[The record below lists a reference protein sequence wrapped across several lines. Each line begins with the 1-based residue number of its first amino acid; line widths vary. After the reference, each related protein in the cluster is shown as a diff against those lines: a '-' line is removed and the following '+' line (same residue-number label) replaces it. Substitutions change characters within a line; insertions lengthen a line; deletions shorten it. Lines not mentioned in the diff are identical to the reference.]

1 MKQVKCVVFDWDGT
15 IMDSTPRIISSM
27 RKAAQNTGLIIPTEE
42 AVADIIGLSLQIAI
56 DKIFPPRTQRQ
67 NEALLA
73 EYARQFKTEDDTPTP
88 LFDGI
93 EDLLIGLRNKG
104 ARTSIATGKGRPGLD
119 RVLNLAQIGHLFDFS
134 IAADE
139 AESKPHPDMLHKTM
153 RHFELDTHQLIMIGD
168 TTHDINMANNAD
180 IASVAVTF
188 GAHKVEKLK
197 TAKPHHIVS
206 DIEQLSQVLDQVT
219 G

>member
-1 MKQVKCVVFDWDGT
+1 MNQVKCVVFDWDGT

-27 RKAAQNTGLIIPTEE
+27 RKAAQNTGLAVPTEE

-56 DKIFPPRTQRQ
+56 DQIFPPRTQQQ
-67 NEALLA
+67 NHALLD
-73 EYARQFKTEDDTPTP
+73 EYARQFRTEDDTPTP

-93 EDLLIGLRNKG
+93 EDLLVGLRNKG

-119 RVLNLAQIGHLFDFS
+119 RVLNLAKIGHLFDYS

-153 RHFELDTHQLIMIGD
+153 RHFELGAHQLIMIGD
-168 TTHDINMANNAD
+168 TTHDINMANNAEV
-180 IASVAVTF
+180 ASVAVTF
-188 GAHKVEKLK
+188 GAHNIEKLK
-197 TAKPHHIVS
+197 TANPHHIVT
-206 DIEQLSQVLDQVT
+206 DIDGLSTLLLEHV
-219 G
+219 

>member
-1 MKQVKCVVFDWDGT
+1 MSQVKCVVFDWDGT
-15 IMDSTPRIISSM
+15 VMDSTPRIISSM
-27 RKAAQNTGLIIPTEE
+27 RKAAHNTGLAIPSEE

-56 DKIFPPRTQRQ
+56 DQIFPPRSQQQ
-67 NEALLA
+67 NDALLA

-93 EDLLIGLRNKG
+93 EELLISIRSKG
-104 ARTSIATGKGRPGLD
+104 ANTSIATGKGRPGLD
-119 RVLNLAQIGHLFDFS
+119 RVLNISQIAHLFDYS

-153 RHFELDTHQLIMIGD
+153 RHFSLDTNQLIMIGD
-168 TTHDINMANNAD
+168 TTHDINMANNAEV
-180 IASVAVTF
+180 ASVAVTF

-197 TAKPHHIVS
+197 TAKPHHIVT
-206 DIEQLSQVLDQVT
+206 DINELFKILDRVT